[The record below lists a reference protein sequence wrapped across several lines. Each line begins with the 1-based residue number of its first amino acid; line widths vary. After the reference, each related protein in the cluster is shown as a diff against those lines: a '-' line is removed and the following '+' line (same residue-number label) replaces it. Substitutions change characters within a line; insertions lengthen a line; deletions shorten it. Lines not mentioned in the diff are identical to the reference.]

1 MFSSLLQRCWAENGK
16 DCGGHEGYW
25 NHSKIQWEN
34 RKPWSTKWI
43 KYSYLNALALSGPEW
58 PRWKQLNFFSFRC
71 RLVREESL
79 HFHNAQNSFS
89 FRARWVLAICT
100 CWACTLKLCQSFPS
114 LDPEISEKYPD
125 PTRWWASAMLQLDGA
140 LWRTCPFLTK
150 NAPSNRQ
157 FQNVSYPF
165 ISLHVTSS
173 DAFSGWF
180 KTYHNHVK
188 FWVGEHQNWQVLVY
202 GSSGYSGSNL
212 SAIGAKISYVVCG
225 YVVSRLTLN
234 VFGLAVS
241 TFQQCPGCRNC
252 WSSASVWNL
261 GGPRDASTSPRN
273 SNLKWWKLQG
283 FADGFGGF

>member
-89 FRARWVLAICT
+89 FRARWILAICT

-140 LWRTCPFLTK
+140 LWSFYVHSWPKMFHLIDSFRTFHI
-150 NAPSNRQ
+150 PSC
-157 FQNVSYPF
+157 
-165 ISLHVTSS
+165 
-173 DAFSGWF
+173 D
-180 KTYHNHVK
+180 
-188 FWVGEHQNWQVLVY
+188 FWCLLWMVQ
-202 GSSGYSGSNL
+202 NL
-212 SAIGAKISYVVCG
+212 S
-225 YVVSRLTLN
+225 
-234 VFGLAVS
+234 
-241 TFQQCPGCRNC
+241 
-252 WSSASVWNL
+252 
-261 GGPRDASTSPRN
+261 
-273 SNLKWWKLQG
+273 
-283 FADGFGGF
+283 